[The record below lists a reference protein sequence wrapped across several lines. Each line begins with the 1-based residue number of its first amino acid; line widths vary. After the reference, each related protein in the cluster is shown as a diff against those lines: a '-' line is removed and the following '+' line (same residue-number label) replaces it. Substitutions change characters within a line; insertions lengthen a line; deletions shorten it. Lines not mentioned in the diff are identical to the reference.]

1 MWCAIGSSSVARRKS
16 AKSENSAFRIL
27 AIDIGGTGLKASV
40 VDSTGKL
47 LVPRRRIATPYP
59 CPPSVML
66 DALAH
71 LIKPLPS
78 HNRVAIGFPGVVRG
92 GHVVTAPHFG
102 TKHWAGFPL
111 CAAASERFGGPSRM
125 VNDAEMQG
133 LAVIRRKGLE
143 LMLTLGTGA
152 GTGLFRDGAIMPH
165 LELAHH
171 PIYGKK
177 TYNSYIGNAA
187 LKKVGRKHWNKRV
200 MRTID
205 VLADLLHFDHLF
217 IGGGNARKLSLDTSA
232 WITIVANDAGIEG
245 GAGLWRLPES
255 SAAT

>member
-1 MWCAIGSSSVARRKS
+1 MARRKT
-16 AKSENSAFRIL
+16 KNRETELRIL

-40 VDSTGKL
+40 VDASGAL

-66 DALAH
+66 DALAK
-71 LIKPLPS
+71 LVEPLPP
-78 HNRVAIGFPGVVRG
+78 HNRTAIGFPGVVRG

-102 TKHWAGFPL
+102 TEDWAGFPL
-111 CAAASERFGGPSRM
+111 CTAAAERFGAPARM

-133 LAVIRRKGLE
+133 LAAIRGRGLE

-152 GTGLFRDGAIMPH
+152 GTGLFRDGVIMPH

-177 TYNSYIGNAA
+177 DYNGYIGDAA
-187 LKKVGRKHWNKRV
+187 LKKVGKKHWNKRV
-200 MRTID
+200 GRTID
-205 VLADLLHFDHLF
+205 ILASLLHFDHLF
-217 IGGGNARKLSLDTSA
+217 IGGGNARRLSITTSA
-232 WITIVANDAGIEG
+232 WMTIVPNDAGIEG
-245 GAGLWRLPES
+245 GAALWRLPEWG
-255 SAAT
+255 T